1 VKPKNVSV
9 QPACRLAGAMR
20 PATGMQQELVKK
32 IALFPVVGIGSTPKV
47 ANTAMMLTSVFL
59 PFVWV
64 EPLPIL

>member
-1 VKPKNVSV
+1 
-9 QPACRLAGAMR
+9 
-20 PATGMQQELVKK
+20 MQQELVKK